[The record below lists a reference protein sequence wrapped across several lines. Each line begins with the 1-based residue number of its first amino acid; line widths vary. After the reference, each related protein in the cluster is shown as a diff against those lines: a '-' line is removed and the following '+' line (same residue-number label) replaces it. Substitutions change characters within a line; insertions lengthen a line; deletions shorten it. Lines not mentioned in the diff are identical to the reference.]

1 MVVLFRGRR
10 QRGATE
16 TGRREPPAAP
26 RRPGR
31 IGPECCGWSGRSAG
45 GGRGGSR
52 RRSAS
57 RVPQHCCVKS
67 ELRRCRADKR
77 AARGKTGARFT
88 ARKTI
93 RPYERLPFVAPPA
106 LTRAQRCSAAL
117 RAALGKRDGERETLI
132 RGGLGTQSERGRT
145 RIAVRCCLLSGTS
158 PPVGSKRGA
167 APGSSDR
174 NRRIRAEER
183 PGPALGLSRFPAE
196 PHVSVTGLI
205 KLVCQIR
212 SEAGARI
219 SYCIWNGGRGRF
231 ARRSDTDG
239 TTRSSRG

>member
-1 MVVLFRGRR
+1 M
-10 QRGATE
+10 
-16 TGRREPPAAP
+16 
-26 RRPGR
+26 
-31 IGPECCGWSGRSAG
+31 S
-45 GGRGGSR
+45 
-52 RRSAS
+52 
-57 RVPQHCCVKS
+57 
-67 ELRRCRADKR
+67 
-77 AARGKTGARFT
+77 RFT

-183 PGPALGLSRFPAE
+183 PGPALGLCRFPAE

>member
-77 AARGKTGARFT
+77 AARGKTGARC
-88 ARKTI
+88 
-93 RPYERLPFVAPPA
+93 ESVCPA
-106 LTRAQRCSAAL
+106 LQIPSAPEPRSDLKKGSNCSFCLWLFSFEQVYRQENDPAV
-117 RAALGKRDGERETLI
+117 
-132 RGGLGTQSERGRT
+132 RT
-145 RIAVRCCLLSGTS
+145 TAVRCTAGSHEGTEMLRSAPCCPGEEGRRTGNVNSGRSRHAEREGSHPDRCALLSAFRNVSARGLEARGG
-158 PPVGSKRGA
+158 PGVLRSKPENPSGGA
-167 APGSSDR
+167 AG
-174 NRRIRAEER
+174 
-183 PGPALGLSRFPAE
+183 
-196 PHVSVTGLI
+196 
-205 KLVCQIR
+205 
-212 SEAGARI
+212 AGARTVPI
-219 SYCIWNGGRGRF
+219 PRRTARVRNG
-231 ARRSDTDG
+231 SD
-239 TTRSSRG
+239 